1 MRGHSLGPLAYSA
14 EPGTREG
21 KRSRETGEND
31 NKGERKEMKKG
42 NVDMLQ
48 GAEGSSQKK
57 IK

>member
-1 MRGHSLGPLAYSA
+1 MRDRSPGSLVYSA

-21 KRSRETGEND
+21 KRSRETGENN
-31 NKGERKEMKKG
+31 NKGERKETKKG

-48 GAEGSSQKK
+48 GAERSSQKK